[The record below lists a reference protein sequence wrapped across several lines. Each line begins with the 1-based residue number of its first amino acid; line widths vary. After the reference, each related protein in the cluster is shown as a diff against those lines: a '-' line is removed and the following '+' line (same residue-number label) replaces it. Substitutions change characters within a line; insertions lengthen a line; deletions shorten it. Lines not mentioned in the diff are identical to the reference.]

1 MPGACQPWKVRRASH
16 PAEGPRAVAVLP
28 PGDVLLVL
36 TSVGLASFELAAKP
50 CSLVPDQGEM
60 GEKPHHLFR
69 TVPWSL
75 GRQVQLVRGSVRL
88 LLLGEEQR
96 LGPLRVVGTAGP
108 WGGAGEKQRG
118 L

>member
-28 PGDVLLVL
+28 PGDVLRVL

-60 GEKPHHLFR
+60 GERSPITFSGQCLGVSGDR
-69 TVPWSL
+69 CSWS
-75 GRQVQLVRGSVRL
+75 
-88 LLLGEEQR
+88 EE
-96 LGPLRVVGTAGP
+96 G
-108 WGGAGEKQRG
+108 
-118 L
+118 